1 MKTECH
7 KFIIFLYLETLLVW
21 VDKENSIEFLFNSCI
36 LLIYLLLFTFICKA
50 PCTLIYLAIACLI
63 FETKRKNQEKE

>member
-21 VDKENSIEFLFNSCI
+21 VDKENSIEFSFNSCI
-36 LLIYLLLFTFICKA
+36 LLIYISFT
-50 PCTLIYLAIACLI
+50 IYFYFQSPIHSNLSSYCMSNL
-63 FETKRKNQEKE
+63 